1 VDARCDCLRGV
12 RPDVRRRGE
21 GETFDSIADRI
32 PAIAEL
38 GVDTLWLTPVL
49 QHDGKPHGY
58 NITDFF
64 DVAEDL
70 GERDDYEAL
79 VETAHDH
86 GMRVLFDFVANHTAR
101 DHEWFEDAYRN
112 PDSPYR
118 DRYDWQESG
127 EPGTYFDWELI
138 ANLNH
143 SNLEVRRFLLDVV
156 DEWARSW
163 TGSGATWRGPCRTP
177 SGASFATG

>member
-79 VETAHDH
+79 VETAHDTGCGYFSTSSPITPH
-86 GMRVLFDFVANHTAR
+86 ATTSGSRTPTGIRTLRTATATTGKSR
-101 DHEWFEDAYRN
+101 ASRGRT
-112 PDSPYR
+112 S
-118 DRYDWQESG
+118 
-127 EPGTYFDWELI
+127 
-138 ANLNH
+138 
-143 SNLEVRRFLLDVV
+143 
-156 DEWARSW
+156 
-163 TGSGATWRGPCRTP
+163 TGS
-177 SGASFATG
+177 